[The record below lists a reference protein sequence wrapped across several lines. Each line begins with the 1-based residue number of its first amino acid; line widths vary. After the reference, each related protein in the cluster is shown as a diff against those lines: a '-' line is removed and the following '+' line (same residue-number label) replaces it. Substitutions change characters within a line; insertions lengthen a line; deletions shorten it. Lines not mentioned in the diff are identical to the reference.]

1 MQVDKIDAKIMKEFL
16 TDFIMP
22 PRNAHVRRSF
32 RSLAKSIKID
42 QHALR
47 NRIRR
52 LQEQGVIR
60 RWYIAVNPA
69 IFGLKTATLQ
79 FFLPANSDKDEIM
92 QKIYSSFPNMGFLC
106 NHLEPNLL
114 VILYYRNAKD
124 LDHDIDKLMKIT
136 KATCVNKMP
145 KLFTEYGAKL
155 TESDWKIIG
164 SLQEDPWKPYRAI
177 SKELKISSKTVKR
190 RVEALEKGA
199 AVYLLADVN
208 MRAVEGIIPAD
219 LLIFYENRSN
229 INSAVKDKTRLQIA
243 EYLGDQLVFFD
254 PNFDPNI
261 DHFGLILSSI
271 SKSQEIQKWAG
282 GREGVKQSD
291 ISILLDVF
299 PRLKLYE
306 ELVEGMI
313 RRQQQSIEFV
323 RAKA

>member
-1 MQVDKIDAKIMKEFL
+1 
-16 TDFIMP
+16 
-22 PRNAHVRRSF
+22 
-32 RSLAKSIKID
+32 
-42 QHALR
+42 
-47 NRIRR
+47 
-52 LQEQGVIR
+52 
-60 RWYIAVNPA
+60 
-69 IFGLKTATLQ
+69 
-79 FFLPANSDKDEIM
+79 M
-92 QKIYSSFPNMGFLC
+92 QKISSSFPNMGFLC

-261 DHFGLILSSI
+261 DHFALILSSI
-271 SKSQEIQKWAG
+271 SKSQEIQKWVS

-291 ISILLDVF
+291 ISILLDVI
-299 PRLKLYE
+299 PRLKLYK
-306 ELVEGMI
+306 ELVEDMI
-313 RRQQQSIEFV
+313 GQQQESAGYIEEYSSSSGF
-323 RAKA
+323 K